1 MLNLALG
8 TYFVVDELVVPVE
21 VLLLLLVNRWRV
33 VIGVLVVVM
42 LISIVVIVVV
52 VAVEWGTQGWTSL
65 SARRRANAV
74 VMTLRVMMIIM
85 MIVVVVLVVLALLR
99 YKRIRWIGIHKIY
112 HNTSATIRRRRQI
125 HSTDPLH
132 NELITATATRRIEIR
147 RGTGTALLL
156 VVQHTD
162 GTVLTDTVR
171 HLIRIDP
178 DRQLQRQHLP
188 QRDRIQTR
196 GMARPLDDRIH
207 LAVDSQAAE
216 PGPLRWHIRIP
227 VAGKVT
233 RQNLLQRTL
242 EMLQL
247 NFAQL
252 RICLFHSQ
260 QIHHKVRGRIDFY
273 SHFLEASDSRVRSVL
288 RSVQTVV
295 RQLFNIKL

>member
-1 MLNLALG
+1 MRRSGREWTAAVLTTWNLALG

-21 VLLLLLVNRWRV
+21 VGLLLLVNRWRV
-33 VIGVLVVVM
+33 VVLVVVL
-42 LISIVVIVVV
+42 LISIVGVVVVVV

-74 VMTLRVMMIIM
+74 VMTLRVMMVIM
-85 MIVVVVLVVLALLR
+85 MIVAVAAVVVVLVVLALLR
-99 YKRIRWIGIHKIY
+99 YKRVRWIGIHEVY
-112 HNTSATIRRRRQI
+112 HNTIATIGRRRQI
-125 HSTDPLH
+125 QSADPLH

-147 RGTGTALLL
+147 RGTGTALLY

-162 GTVLTDTVR
+162 GTVLADTVR

-188 QRDRIQTR
+188 QRDRVQTR
-196 GMARPLDDRIH
+196 RVAGPLDDRIH
-207 LAVDSQAAE
+207 LAVDAQAAE
-216 PGPLRWHIRIP
+216 PGTLRRHIRIP
-227 VAGKVT
+227 VAGEVT

-247 NFAQL
+247 TLGKLWIRF
-252 RICLFHSQ
+252 FHSQ

-273 SHFLEASDSRVRSVL
+273 SHFLEASG
-288 RSVQTVV
+288 
-295 RQLFNIKL
+295 